1 MNTMNESTAGI
12 TEAYH
17 YPHLGYSFIVTEAVE
32 WTVSFEVYSLNAIDP
47 EHPRWEGFD
56 DHGCNFFTASME
68 EATPLLKG
76 FIRFDGCS
84 NWERDDTHYCECK
97 EATNLGLL
105 FREMYDL
112 AGRAMGVELE

>member
-1 MNTMNESTAGI
+1 MTKV
-12 TEAYH
+12 YH
-17 YPHLGYSFIVTEAVE
+17 HPNLGYSFIVTKAREAA
-32 WTVSFEVYSLNAIDP
+32 VSFEVYKLAMVGSAMQ
-47 EHPRWEGFD
+47 WEGFD
-56 DHGCNFFTASME
+56 DRGSNFYTQDIA

-84 NWERDDTHYCECK
+84 HWERDDTHYCGCA

-112 AGRAMGVELE
+112 AGHAMGVELK